1 MGINGELT
9 FPGDKSISH
18 RALMLAALC
27 RGKSVIRNL
36 STGSDIQSTT
46 DCLKACGIY
55 INNADAAYAAD
66 AAHVADAAG
75 RTVIVRGGPFQNPKT
90 ELNCGN
96 SGTSARLLLGM
107 LAGQGLKAAFRGD
120 FSLSRRPMNRV
131 LDPLRQMGLRA
142 ESKNGYLPINIY
154 NSTLKGINYRPPAA
168 SAQVKSALLLAALG
182 AKGKTTISEPVPT
195 RNHTELMLKELGAE
209 IQMDRGEIS
218 LLPLEGKLAD
228 FEINIPGDPSSA
240 AFFAAAALIVPGSE
254 IILKNVLANP
264 TRTGFFVHLEKMGAK
279 IEWLEKWQAGA
290 EWTGNLKITA
300 GALKAVPIDKNQIPG
315 LIDELP
321 ILAVLATQAQGTTII
336 EGAAE
341 LRLKESDRL
350 RGICSNLARLG
361 AEIEEHENGFI
372 IRGPTSLKGAAVETF
387 GDHRLAMAF
396 TIAGLICSEP
406 VKLDNSSCVD
416 ISYPEF
422 FSALKGVMN

>member
-1 MGINGELT
+1 MIKGELT

-18 RALMLAALC
+18 RALMLAALG
-27 RGKSVIRNL
+27 RGTSVIRNL
-36 STGSDIQSTT
+36 STGSDVQSTVE
-46 DCLKACGIY
+46 CLKACGIY
-55 INNADAAYAAD
+55 IKNADAADAD
-66 AAHVADAAG
+66 G
-75 RTVIVRGGPFQNPKT
+75 RTVMVRGGSFQNPQT

-96 SGTSARLLLGM
+96 SGTSARLLLGL

-120 FSLSRRPMNRV
+120 NSLSQRPMNRV
-131 LDPLRQMGLRA
+131 LGPLRRMGLRA
-142 ESKNGYLPINIY
+142 ESKSGHLPINIHK
-154 NSTLKGINYRPPAA
+154 SSLKGINYSPPAA

-182 AKGKTTISEPVPT
+182 ANGKTTISEPVPT

-209 IQMDRGEIS
+209 IQMEQGKIS

-240 AFFAAAALIVPGSE
+240 AFFAAAAVMVPGSE
-254 IILKNVLANP
+254 IILKNVLTNP
-264 TRTGFFVHLEKMGAK
+264 TRSGFFIQLEKMGAK

-290 EWTGNLKITA
+290 EWAGNIKIKA
-300 GALKAVPIDKNQIPG
+300 GPLKAAQIDKNQIPL

-336 EGAAE
+336 KGAGE

-350 RGICSNLARLG
+350 QGICSNLARMG
-361 AEIEEHENGFI
+361 ADIEELENGFI
-372 IRGPTSLKGAAVETF
+372 IQGPTPLRGAAIETF

-396 TIAGLICSEP
+396 TAAGLICPEP
-406 VKLDNSSCVD
+406 VLLDNSSCVD

-422 FSALKGVMN
+422 FSELKALMF